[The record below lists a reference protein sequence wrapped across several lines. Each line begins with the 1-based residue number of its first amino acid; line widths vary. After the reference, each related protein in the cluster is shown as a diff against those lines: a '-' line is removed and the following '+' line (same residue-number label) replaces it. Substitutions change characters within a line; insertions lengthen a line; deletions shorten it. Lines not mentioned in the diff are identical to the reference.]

1 MTESIKTYIPID
13 SSCSSWHF
21 DCLIWTKNLLCEKL
35 IPHFS
40 QNSAPKT
47 SKICGVNY
55 FGQYSSWHRQ
65 IIVQSIH
72 YVQLVQTFGGKPL
85 FKFPST
91 WTIHA
96 KSMCFFKVFV
106 FLVPPVYRNII
117 KCQVFIFSI
126 LNKYK
131 NLAHYYIY
139 LVERW
144 PNDLNVPLK
153 STFSRCAF

>member
-1 MTESIKTYIPID
+1 MREISCLNDDRIYQDIYISID

-21 DCLIWTKNLLCEKL
+21 DSLIWTKNLLCEKL

-47 SKICGVNY
+47 SKIFGVNY

-72 YVQLVQTFGGKPL
+72 YSQLVHTLHGNPL

-106 FLVPPVYRNII
+106 SLVPPVSNRFYW
-117 KCQVFIFSI
+117 
-126 LNKYK
+126 
-131 NLAHYYIY
+131 NLKLETIAI
-139 LVERW
+139 
-144 PNDLNVPLK
+144 NNNN
-153 STFSRCAF
+153 